1 MLFMVPML
9 SMAFADL
16 PLSVYPNCGEADA
29 EDLCPNDADDW
40 NVLSYIP
47 ADQQTN
53 IQESELE
60 LGSGNRLDKALRYHT
75 GRFDVSVGI
84 MDSGIDWS
92 HKDLVNKYFLNAAE
106 LPVPQRADGLEASS
120 HDANEDGIFNI
131 EDYLEDPRVD
141 WTSGQERGD
150 DMLDPSDL
158 IYTFSDGVDDDGNGY
173 IDDISGWDFF
183 ERDNDAY
190 HTYSDGFGNH
200 GTGVA
205 RSAAAEGDNG
215 GEIGHCPNC
224 AIVPLRVGDTFIT
237 DGGRCAEAIAYGTD
251 MGVAGITMAVGAL
264 SNSDATTEAAR
275 YAWDMGTVLVGA
287 AGDENAY
294 HHNFPAVLDDVMY
307 VHSITWNTRTNPVSY
322 MNTWNCNNFGARM
335 TMVAASSACATG
347 AVAVTTGA
355 VGLLKSAGLDAGI
368 DLHPG
373 EISQLLTQHSTD
385 IWKTDIEL
393 ERSRAYPSAEGWD
406 PFYGYGRLN
415 VEGSVIAVQEGRIP
429 PIVSIRGVE
438 WFEVIDPTR
447 QLSLDVEA
455 VLSSRTDSFS
465 WELEYGLGNDPRE
478 WTSVD
483 TGSETAAIDGV
494 ISTLDLSAIPLAEAI
509 REATIDETIV
519 QRLERVNQPA
529 VTLRLKAVD
538 ADGNHGEMRK
548 TFYLQVDPDLKEN
561 FPMKLDGSGEASPI
575 MADMDGDGVFELIV
589 ADGSGRVHALNGRG
603 EELSGFPVQ
612 SDLRRGA
619 ENSPAFQQLSKVH
632 DLFIATPAVGDLDGD
647 GDMEVVAAGVYGGVY
662 AWHHDGS
669 VVTGYP
675 QGIIERGPS
684 EISNDFLYDNGFAGA
699 PALYDLDTDG
709 TLEVI
714 VAGMDSRL
722 YVFDHQGQ
730 DWGGFP
736 IELCAE
742 ELCGIRG
749 TRTITS
755 PTIGD
760 VDGDGDIEIGIA
772 TNEAVDNESKSVS
785 YLFDAATAEVVEGW
799 PAAVSGLVG
808 EAVLLPLIGEG
819 HPASLSFA
827 DIDGDGDMEIANAV
841 MLGNNPPIHH
851 DTSDAMTISFLGTDF
866 SPQTNANMPS
876 LVQMV
881 ANPVFGDLDQDGIP
895 EYITG
900 AVSSIYLASLAAR
913 SVVEYQQGVGAW
925 SGATG
930 QMLEGW
936 PRQIEDVQFL
946 AAPAI
951 GDITGD
957 GMPEAI
963 MVSAG
968 YLVHAWDATGTEAA
982 GFPKMTGNWI
992 LGSPALGDIDGDG
1005 LLDVAVTT
1013 REGWLFVWGTQG
1025 RADQSL
1031 EWASIHHDAQ
1041 NTGNYEHALP
1051 VQSGPAASDPDQRD
1065 CGCNGDK
1072 EQAWLLFPLLGILS
1086 LRRRTGSFRS

>member
-1 MLFMVPML
+1 MLFIVSIFSL
-9 SMAFADL
+9 AFADL
-16 PLSVYPNCGEADA
+16 PLPVFPECGEADT

-40 NVLSYIP
+40 NALSYIP
-47 ADQQTN
+47 ADQQAN

-75 GRFDVSVGI
+75 GRFDVALGI

-92 HKDLVNKYFLNAAE
+92 HNDLVNKYFLNAAE
-106 LPVPQRADGLEASS
+106 LPVPQFSDGSTANGHDANADGL
-120 HDANEDGIFNI
+120 FNI
-131 EDYLEDPRVD
+131 QDYLEDPRID
-141 WTSGQERGD
+141 WTSGQDRGD
-150 DMLDPSDL
+150 DILDPSDL

-173 IDDISGWDFF
+173 VDDISGWDFF

-190 HTYSDGFGNH
+190 HTHYDGFGNH
-200 GTGVA
+200 GAGVA
-205 RSAAAEGDNG
+205 RSAAGEGDNG
-215 GEIGHCPNC
+215 GSIGHCPNC

-264 SNSDATTEAAR
+264 SNSDATTEVAR
-275 YAWDMGTVLVGA
+275 YAWEMGTLLVGA

-307 VHSITWNTRTNPVSY
+307 VHSITWNTRNNPVSY

-335 TMVAASSACATG
+335 TMVAASPACATG
-347 AVAVTTGA
+347 AVAVITGA

-373 EISQLLTQHSTD
+373 EIMQLLTQHSTD
-385 IWKTDIEL
+385 IWKTSTEL
-393 ERSRAYPSAEGWD
+393 ERSKAYPSAEGWD

-415 VEGSVIAVQEGRIP
+415 VEGSVIAVQDGRIP
-429 PIVSIRGVE
+429 PIVSIRGIE

-447 QLSLDVEA
+447 RVSVDIEA
-455 VLSSRTDSFS
+455 VLSSRTGSLT

-478 WTSVD
+478 WTTFD
-483 TGSETAAIDGV
+483 TGSETEAVDGV
-494 ISTLDLSAIPLAEAI
+494 IASLDVSSIPLAEAI

-529 VTLRLKAVD
+529 VTLRLKALD
-538 ADGNHGEMRK
+538 ADGNQSEMRK
-548 TFYLQVDPDLKEN
+548 TFYLQIDPNLKDG
-561 FPMKLDGSGEASPI
+561 FPLKLEGSAEASPI
-575 MADMDGDGVFELIV
+575 MVDVDGDGVFEVIV
-589 ADGSGRVHALNGRG
+589 ADGSGRVHVLNGDG
-603 EELSGFPVQ
+603 DELPGFPVQ
-612 SDLRRGA
+612 SDLRTGA
-619 ENSPAFQQLSKVH
+619 ENSPAFQQISLVH
-632 DLFIATPAVGDLDGD
+632 DLFIATPAAGDLDGD
-647 GDMEVVAAGVYGGVY
+647 GDIEIVAAGVYGGVY

-684 EISNDFLYDNGFAGA
+684 EIGNEFLYDNGFAGA
-699 PALYDLDTDG
+699 PALYDLDANG

-730 DWGGFP
+730 EWGGFP

-772 TNEAVDNESKSVS
+772 TNEAVDNESKSIS
-785 YLFDAATAEVVEGW
+785 YLFDATTAELVEGW
-799 PAAVSGLVG
+799 PATVGGLVG

-819 HPASLSFA
+819 HPASLAFA
-827 DIDGDGDMEIANAV
+827 DIDDDGDMEIANAV

-851 DTSDAMTISFLGTDF
+851 DTSNAMELSFLGLDF
-866 SPQTNANMPS
+866 GAQTNANIPS
-876 LVQMV
+876 LIQMV
-881 ANPVFGDLDQDGIP
+881 ANPVFGDLDQDGTP

-900 AVSSIYLASLAAR
+900 AVSSVYLASLAAR

-968 YLVHAWDATGTEAA
+968 YLVHAWDASGTEAE

-992 LGSPALGDIDGDG
+992 LGSPALGDVDGDG

-1013 REGWLFVWGTQG
+1013 REGWVFIWGTQG
-1025 RADQSL
+1025 RADQTL

-1041 NTGNYEHALP
+1041 NTGNYAHALP
-1051 VQSGPAASDPDQRD
+1051 VQAGPADLDAEGRK
-1065 CGCNGDK
+1065 CGCNADK
-1072 EQAWLLFPLLGILS
+1072 EQAWLLFPILGVLAW
-1086 LRRRTGSFRS
+1086 RRRDVTEH